1 MRLHEKIVSELFA
14 NIIPLTM
21 VGLTDGSV
29 SPCAKFDFVH
39 NLSYPYS
46 TTYTMIVL
54 VQTHVIFLNF
64 LSIKAIKIIVHF

>member
-1 MRLHEKIVSELFA
+1 MRLHEKIVSELLFA

-21 VGLTDGSV
+21 VGLTDGSG

-39 NLSYPYS
+39 DLSYPY